1 MPRTPLAGAL
11 IAMLFVIT
19 AACGAGAT
27 PAASDPATTSPAPD
41 TDIGPAA
48 PTTMQPP
55 APIERTGEATTSTS
69 APAASSDCRR
79 LTDFDDDRAGGWVVV
94 DDGVMGGRSSG
105 IVEFSGSEM
114 RFTGELITR
123 GGGFTSIRLPL
134 DGQELANT
142 DRIVMR
148 VRADDRDDG
157 LTLEDDGRSSRRAIS
172 HRADLAFDQPTDD
185 WTTVSL
191 PHGALEPTVFGQP
204 VDADPFDPDRATEF
218 GIIIADGADG
228 TFALSVDWIDACG

>member
-1 MPRTPLAGAL
+1 MG
-11 IAMLFVIT
+11 FVIT

-27 PAASDPATTSPAPD
+27 PAASDSTTRSPAGD
-41 TDIGPAA
+41 TDLGPAA
-48 PTTMQPP
+48 HTTMQPP
-55 APIERTGEATTSTS
+55 TPIERTGEATPSTP
-69 APAASSDCRR
+69 AAAASSDCRR
-79 LTDFDDDRAGGWVVV
+79 LTDFDDDTDGWVVV

-105 IVEFSGSEM
+105 IVEFAGSEM

-123 GGGFTSIRLPL
+123 GGGFTSVRLPL

-148 VRADDRDDG
+148 VRADDRAYG
-157 LTLEDDGRSSRRAIS
+157 LTMEDDGRSSRRAIS

-191 PHGALEPTVFGQP
+191 PYGALEPTVFGQP

-228 TFALSVDWIDACG
+228 AFALSVDWIDACG